1 MFHQASKKP
10 RSLGGA
16 CREFLSGVEFLI
28 IMSENAIQTIGKILG
43 NLNPILYRVELQN
56 GKMIL
61 AHLSKP
67 LTEASAKFSPQDH
80 VILEMTPFD
89 FDQARILGIAE

>member
-1 MFHQASKKP
+1 
-10 RSLGGA
+10 
-16 CREFLSGVEFLI
+16 
-28 IMSENAIQTIGKILG
+28 MSENAIQTIGKIFE

-89 FDQARILGIAE
+89 FDQGRILGITE